1 MTSTNID
8 YDYDL
13 QDYEY
18 LQEFLLLRD
27 EGLLNRFSATEA
39 ERQSHPVALAL

>member
-1 MTSTNID
+1 MTTTNID

-27 EGLLNRFSATEA
+27 EGLLNRFPPTEA
-39 ERQSHPVALAL
+39 ERQQMLLNSY